1 VPALKAAAESLES
14 NMKRGI
20 EEAYRAGI
28 DTLLAEIERVQQTP
42 SLTL

>member
-1 VPALKAAAESLES
+1 
-14 NMKRGI
+14 MKRGL
-20 EEAYRAGI
+20 EETYRPGL